1 MSLYYKIN
9 MLRQLYELRSHRG
22 VQIDRWIYASPDQ
35 QPVEAQSMLI
45 PQLSLHTT
53 GGTVLDTHVYGRQ
66 AAAQVY
72 GNVTATQEILD
83 SAAGSAQQF
92 PWVRYYARRFG
103 DTTVPLKLDSP
114 TITGSGLSV
123 QITPSEFD
131 ALDEIVDGWKEVTL
145 RFDTPPTMG
154 AGTSPQWRWSATGE
168 IAGNRW
174 EVLGAYAPALSGT
187 PGNFTTAVPT
197 PNQLSL
203 ATYGAPVSGANENL
217 GWVPGY
223 APMVSATTDDQ
234 TADAVLMF
242 ARDFPVITGFS
253 ASVEDQQVVGIGLDC
268 GLDPCCVPT
277 EIQYNLITWG
287 LPVNT
292 GYGSD
297 TFSRTVAPNEWGTA
311 ESGQAWNESSTVNTT
326 WEVADGQGVITV
338 TTATSRY
345 NLIDVGG
352 PDQDVRGTVII
363 STPVI
368 SSQIRAGLMLRATDS
383 DNGYMVRITMT
394 SSAVSLDVL
403 TRIAGT
409 DATLASVNIPA
420 LGSSS
425 TVPFIIR
432 AQIVGNRIVAKVWA
446 SVQDE
451 PGWLIDI
458 TDNSITTG
466 DNAGILV
473 RELGGNTTV
482 VYYWDDFSVGPPDIY
497 FGSYE
502 LQRMDTVTT
511 TWQTIMS
518 ATSPLVTG
526 FSDYEARVG
535 IMSSYRIRAVDLYDF
550 PGPWS
555 TEVTATIPAPGVTI
569 GCDDGHLLIF
579 TSNEEQDGSL
589 NLAYS
594 SVWEQGRTVEEGFLF
609 PESQFVQLQ
618 ALYNRDF
625 FLAFRPQERGGEQ
638 FSRTVLV
645 QAAAIS
651 PETLADFTSL
661 RDMAWADVPYICV
674 RDEDGNRWF
683 ATVLVPSG
691 RVLRDRRLYLA
702 PVEVIEVTS
711 TPSEVDP

>member
-22 VQIDRWIYASPDQ
+22 VQIDRWIYSSPDQ

-114 TITGSGLSV
+114 TITGSSV
-123 QITPSEFD
+123 LLTPSDFD
-131 ALDEIVDGWKEVTL
+131 ELEEIVDGWKEITL

-168 IAGNRW
+168 TAGNRW

-187 PGNFTTAVPT
+187 PGNFTTAVPA

-242 ARDFPVITGFS
+242 ARDLPTITGFS
-253 ASVEDQQVVGIGLDC
+253 SSIQDQEVVGIGLDC
-268 GLDPCCVPT
+268 GLDPCCIPS
-277 EIQYNLITWG
+277 EIQYVSLSWTPAQT
-287 LPVNT
+287 LVLA
-292 GYGSD
+292 D
-297 TFSRTVAPNEWGTA
+297 TFTRASVSDGWGVA
-311 ESGQAWNESSTVNTT
+311 ESGQPWIVDPPATDYSVAGGYGIHTFSGVNDIFSYVSNSFTDVDIMGRFQLDQT
-326 WEVADGQGVITV
+326 PTGGDVI
-338 TTATSRY
+338 
-345 NLIDVGG
+345 
-352 PDQDVRGTVII
+352 P
-363 STPVI
+363 
-368 SSQIRAGLMLRATDS
+368 GLMLRQTIVGSTYYRGDI
-383 DNGYMVRITMT
+383 RISTAGVLLLRIQE
-394 SSAVSLDVL
+394 AVAGVFTVL
-403 TRIAGT
+403 AQQ
-409 DATLASVNIPA
+409 TLGQTFSVNQFYWLRFQAIGTTLRLRFWLDGEQQPDIWNLTVDDTSIAAGAVGVVTSA
-420 LGSSS
+420 L
-425 TVPFIIR
+425 T
-432 AQIVGNRIVAKVWA
+432 
-446 SVQDE
+446 
-451 PGWLIDI
+451 
-458 TDNSITTG
+458 
-466 DNAGILV
+466 
-473 RELGGNTTV
+473 GNTNSGAHV
-482 VYYWDDFSVGPPDIY
+482 FWDDLLAGAPYALDTKV
-497 FGSYE
+497 E
-502 LQRMDTVTT
+502 LQRKDAVETD
-511 TWQTIMS
+511 WNTIMM
-518 ATSPLVTG
+518 ATNPAISG
-526 FSDYEARVG
+526 FRDYEARVG
-535 IMSSYRIRAVDLYDF
+535 IQSTYRARLVDLYDF

-555 TEVTATIPAPGVTI
+555 SEVTATIEAPGVTI

-594 SVWEQGRTVEEGFLF
+594 SVWEQGRTVEESFLF

-645 QAAAIS
+645 QAAAIA
-651 PETLADFTSL
+651 PETLADFTSF